1 MNLSLRQK
9 NVSNEV
15 LHSTPILKDL
25 CAIVAQYV
33 FQNAFQNKF
42 KKNFEFNARSKDW
55 YLIQRDQKE
64 FLVLEKADIDLV
76 TGEMTPRAFYP
87 YFMNNGWM
95 NGKRWSWS
103 LNGIYCNGVFITH
116 LPNSSKWLGCDEE
129 LQEVYFITDIGY
141 IWTINKKGTPLP
153 PIKVCLGHELL
164 HSLYQ
169 NPSECVL
176 KKRKLIML
184 SELRG
189 VLILVAMKL
198 EQKDTLFF
206 HPPISLAESRY
217 LRPHHA
223 QHLHIY
229 SGQSEDE
236 IWSFHPDTGSAH
248 IYSFETLKWLRGEP
262 TIKHLSQKQIGQT
275 LYLLVGKKGKTH
287 QISVY
292 E

>member
-42 KKNFEFNARSKDW
+42 KKNFEFSV
-55 YLIQRDQKE
+55 LQR
-64 FLVLEKADIDLV
+64 ADLDLV

-129 LQEVYFITDIGY
+129 LQEVYFMTDIGD
-141 IWTINKKGTPLP
+141 IWTINEKGTPLP

-169 NPSECVL
+169 NPSYCVL
-176 KKRKLIML
+176 KKRKLFML
-184 SELRG
+184 SNLRG
-189 VLILVAMKL
+189 MLILVAMKL

-206 HPPISLAESRY
+206 HPPISLAEVSY
-217 LRPHHA
+217 LRLSRNGE
-223 QHLHIY
+223 HLHIC

-236 IWSFHPDTGSAH
+236 IWSLHAHTGNVH
-248 IYSFETLKWLRGEP
+248 IYSFETLKWLRKEQ